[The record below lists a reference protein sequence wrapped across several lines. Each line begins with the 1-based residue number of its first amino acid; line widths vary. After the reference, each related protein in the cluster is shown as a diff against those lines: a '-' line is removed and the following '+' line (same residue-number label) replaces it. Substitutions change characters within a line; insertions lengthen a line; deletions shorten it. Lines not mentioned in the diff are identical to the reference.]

1 MANIMEKTATK
12 IKRARQASGMTQA
25 DAAQAAGVPLSSFQ
39 SYEQGKVTPPY
50 GRVEAIL
57 AALSSA
63 LPEQDC
69 SEEGVFHLIL
79 AMNDQ
84 PFYRFRCVGEALGDV
99 EFNIDL
105 NANLLKAPRDP

>member
-1 MANIMEKTATK
+1 MIKDIQETATR
-12 IKRARQASGMTQA
+12 IKRARQAAGLTQA
-25 DAAQAAGVPLSSFQ
+25 EAAEAAGVPLSSFQ

-57 AALSSA
+57 AALSEA
-63 LPEQDC
+63 MPE
-69 SEEGVFHLIL
+69 SHLSGEGVFHLVFS
-79 AMNDQ
+79 MNDQ

-105 NANLLKAPRDP
+105 NANVLKAPGEP